1 MGHGI
6 PYTDRPEAPCTSTDP
21 LVAPEV
27 ANAYVTL
34 FASRY
39 FLTCP
44 PPTMEATAHST
55 GDVLHV
61 RVGGTWTLGG
71 SVPDV
76 NAVAASA
83 GGIDSA
89 GAVRIVPDGLTD
101 WDSSLLTFLYELVRR
116 CEAQDVPVDLD
127 ALPDDLR
134 RLVDLSQAVPEA
146 SAGSA
151 DAPSSLLERFGE
163 WIGRQGDG
171 VVAFATFTGRSVQS
185 AGRLLR
191 GRGRM
196 RGRDFWLLTQR
207 TSADALPIVTL
218 ISFLVGL
225 ILSFLGAVVLRRFG
239 ADYYV
244 SYLVSYGVLRELG
257 ALMTAIIMAGRT
269 GAAFAAELGS
279 MKVSEEIDALR
290 TLGVSP
296 VDFLVMPRLLAVFVA
311 LPLLT
316 LYANAVG
323 IVGGWTVAIS
333 MLDVTSAQFFT
344 GLLTPITLADAVLG
358 LVKAVVFGAIIGLAG
373 CLRGL
378 QTGSDATAVGDAATS
393 AVVTGITLI
402 VAANAVLD
410 WMAAV
415 LDV

>member
-1 MGHGI
+1 
-6 PYTDRPEAPCTSTDP
+6 
-21 LVAPEV
+21 
-27 ANAYVTL
+27 
-34 FASRY
+34 
-39 FLTCP
+39 
-44 PPTMEATAHST
+44 
-55 GDVLHV
+55 
-61 RVGGTWTLGG
+61 
-71 SVPDV
+71 VPDV

-290 TLGVSP
+290 TLGISP

>member
-1 MGHGI
+1 
-6 PYTDRPEAPCTSTDP
+6 
-21 LVAPEV
+21 
-27 ANAYVTL
+27 
-34 FASRY
+34 
-39 FLTCP
+39 
-44 PPTMEATAHST
+44 MEATAHHT
-55 GDVLHV
+55 GDTLTVHV
-61 RVGGTWTLGG
+61 AGSWTLGG
-71 SVPDV
+71 SVPQVEDV
-76 NAVAASA
+76 VASA
-83 GGIDSA
+83 GGLGDATGI
-89 GAVRIVPDGLTD
+89 RIEPDGLGD
-101 WDSSLLTFLYELVRR
+101 WDSSLLTFLYETVRL
-116 CEAQDVPVDLD
+116 CERHDLALD
-127 ALPDDLR
+127 LEPLPDDLH
-134 RLVDLSQAVPEA
+134 RLVDLSQAVPETPAA
-146 SAGSA
+146 SED
-151 DAPSSLLERFGE
+151 DAPSAL
-163 WIGRQGDG
+163 GRLGQWAQHLQDG
-171 VVAFATFTGRSVQS
+171 LVAFTTFTGQTVQS

-196 RGRDFWLLTQR
+196 RGRDFWLLAQR

-323 IVGGWTVAIS
+323 IFGGWTVAIS

-358 LVKAVVFGAIIGLAG
+358 IIKAVVFGAIIGLAG

-378 QTGSDATAVGDAATS
+378 QTGNDATAVGDAATS

-402 VAANAVLD
+402 VAANAILD

>member
-1 MGHGI
+1 
-6 PYTDRPEAPCTSTDP
+6 
-21 LVAPEV
+21 
-27 ANAYVTL
+27 
-34 FASRY
+34 
-39 FLTCP
+39 
-44 PPTMEATAHST
+44 MEATAHHI
-55 GDVLHV
+55 GDTLTLRIAGSWSLGRPVPQVRSVIPADLSLEDVARV
-61 RVGGTWTLGG
+61 RVE
-71 SVPDV
+71 
-76 NAVAASA
+76 
-83 GGIDSA
+83 
-89 GAVRIVPDGLTD
+89 PDGLD
-101 WDSSLLTFLYELVRR
+101 EWDSSLLTFLYETARL
-116 CEAQDVPVDLD
+116 CEEHELKLELD
-127 ALPDDLR
+127 ALPGDLR
-134 RLVDLSQAVPEA
+134 RLLGLSQAVPETPA
-146 SAGSA
+146 SSQETTK
-151 DAPSSLLERFGE
+151 SVLERLGH
-163 WIGRQGDG
+163 WAQRLQDG
-171 VVAFATFTGRSVQS
+171 AVSFATFTGRTVQS
-185 AGRLLR
+185 AGRLLT
-191 GRGRM
+191 GQGRM
-196 RGRDFWLLTQR
+196 RARDFWLLVQR

-225 ILSFLGAVVLRRFG
+225 ILSFLGAVVLQRFG

-244 SYLVSYGVLRELG
+244 SYLVSYGILRELG

-290 TLGVSP
+290 TLGISP

-323 IVGGWTVAIS
+323 IFGGWTVAIS

-358 LVKAVVFGAIIGLAG
+358 VVKAVVFGAIIGLAG

-378 QTGSDATAVGDAATS
+378 QTGNDATAVGDAATS

-402 VAANAVLD
+402 VAANAVID
-410 WMAAV
+410 WLAAV